1 MADCHFHPMSTHR
14 SVSAGKEFKA
24 HRASRL
30 LRYRPSVCKH
40 RSSIKA
46 TGGGKKKG
54 ACSRLSS
61 RQPPVS
67 TSVFNPRIEKR
78 GGQEILGL
86 ASHEIADRR
95 MNVTQRKMNETVAT
109 QNQVGSRQRI
119 RHDVTA

>member
-1 MADCHFHPMSTHR
+1 MADCHCHSLLTHR
-14 SVSAGKEFKA
+14 PVSAGNEFKA
-24 HRASRL
+24 HKASRL

-46 TGGGKKKG
+46 TGGGKKEG
-54 ACSRLSS
+54 RLLQIELAPTA
-61 RQPPVS
+61 RLNLRIQ
-67 TSVFNPRIEKR
+67 PRIEKR

-86 ASHEIADRR
+86 TSHEIADRR
-95 MNVTQRKMNETVAT
+95 MNVSQRKMNETVAT